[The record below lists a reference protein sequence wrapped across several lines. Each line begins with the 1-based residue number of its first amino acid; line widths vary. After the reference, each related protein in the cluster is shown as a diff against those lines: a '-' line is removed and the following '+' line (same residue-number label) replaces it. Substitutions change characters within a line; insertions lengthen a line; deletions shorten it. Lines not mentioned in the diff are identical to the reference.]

1 MFGKDLTADV
11 RSDTSGWYQ
20 KYLLALCQG
29 DREDPQGVNFEL
41 AQEDASKLYEAGE
54 KRLGTSSSFTSGSTV
69 TPSNAGYDS

>member
-1 MFGKDLTADV
+1 M

-29 DREDPQGVNFEL
+29 NREDPQGVNFEL

-54 KRLGTSSSFTSGSTV
+54 KRMGTSQNFVATCGGEGLTLICRR
-69 TPSNAGYDS
+69 AGLH